1 MTEDLFGRLSFRI
14 DLLDKTKT
22 SSSGQ
27 RHYLEGAQGLTGDPR
42 IDPVL
47 ALGMYLLVRG
57 EDDGFLFVRYNE
69 TSAGTWEHDV
79 RLPLKDAKFLDD
91 LRAAFDEAGVDAYR
105 FLGTH
110 SFKRGGVQLYRLL
123 GVPDDEIKSRGNWS
137 SFSAYTAYVQA
148 SNRLEKRFC
157 SASPQ
162 AALADIIVRGGE
174 VPECVLVEVGLDA
187 KAVEK

>member
-57 EDDGFLFVRYNE
+57 EDAGFQFFGYNE
-69 TSAGTWEHDV
+69 TIAGTWERDV
-79 RLPLKDAKFLDD
+79 RLPLKDDKFLDD
-91 LRAAFDEAGVDAYR
+91 PRAGFDEAGVYAYL
-105 FLGTH
+105 FLCTH

-137 SFSAYTAYVQA
+137 SFLAYTAYVQA

-157 SASPQ
+157 SASPS

-174 VPECVLVEVGLDA
+174 VPECVFMEVGLNA